1 MKGAAHAIAR
11 ADAKLRRAIGRAYLG
26 MKGKLTRE
34 RLMKLGWYG
43 ALALLLTA
51 LGAASYG
58 YRNLPARRET
68 APTPPPVSAMALST
82 PAPVATP
89 GPTPEPMRFVWPV
102 MGEIVGDYAPDVP
115 VWSSTLSQ
123 WQTHA
128 GIDIAAG
135 AGEVV
140 VACADGTVTDAWRDP
155 LWGNV
160 ITIEHADGYVST
172 CANLNTLN
180 MVSVGDRVAAGDVI
194 SAVGD
199 SASCEADLPWHVHFE
214 LTRDGEPVDF
224 EKIMAAQ
231 AD

>member
-1 MKGAAHAIAR
+1 MKRAAR
-11 ADAKLRRAIGRAYLG
+11 ADARLRHTFGRAYRG
-26 MKGKLTRE
+26 MKGRLTRD

-43 ALALLLTA
+43 ALVLLLTA

-58 YRNLPARRET
+58 YRNRPLRREA

-82 PAPVATP
+82 PAPVWTP
-89 GPTPEPMRFVWPV
+89 RPEPTPEPMRFVWPV
-102 MGEIVGDYAPDVP
+102 TGEIVGEYAPDVP
-115 VWSSTLSQ
+115 VWSSTLAQ

-140 VACADGTVTDAWRDP
+140 AACADGTVTDAWRDP

-180 MVSVGDRVAAGDVI
+180 MVSVGDEVAAGDVI

-199 SASCEADLPWHVHFE
+199 SASCEADLPWHLHFE

-224 EKIMAAQ
+224 EKIMAGQ
-231 AD
+231 AN